1 MYIFKNLDELSENMV
16 DVKCN
21 PSWNSAKVEI
31 VLFVNCINCSENK
44 SSVDLK
50 AVKACFELRIR
61 RNNG

>member
-1 MYIFKNLDELSENMV
+1 MSNVTPRGLEN
-16 DVKCN
+16 D
-21 PSWNSAKVEI
+21 KVEI
-31 VLFVNCINCSENK
+31 VVFVNCINCSENK